1 MGRTGNSKSVF
12 AIMGASNH
20 SETERQKNDYYA
32 TEPLAVE
39 LLLAKEK
46 FSRRVLEPACGEGHI
61 SKVLKRHGYDVIS
74 SDVIDYGFG
83 GVQNFFNISSWGGD
97 IITNPP
103 YKLAKE
109 FVQHALEI
117 IPAGRRVAMFLKLTF
132 LESKER
138 QSLFKENPPRFVYVA
153 VKRLQCAKNGDFEKF
168 GAGVGTAICYAWF
181 IWEKGFKG
189 EPVIRWIG
197 GESDE
202 VNLFEVQNE

>member
-12 AIMGASNH
+12 ATMGASNH

-46 FSRRVLEPACGEGHI
+46 FSRRILEPACGEGHI

-109 FVQHALEI
+109 FVQHALDI

-138 QSLFKENPPRFVYVA
+138 QSLFKENPPDLSTLQSNGCNAQRMATLRNSAA
-153 VKRLQCAKNGDFEKF
+153 VLVRLYATHGLSGKRDLK
-168 GAGVGTAICYAWF
+168 
-181 IWEKGFKG
+181 
-189 EPVIRWIG
+189 
-197 GESDE
+197 
-202 VNLFEVQNE
+202 VNR